1 MTRKAGQFT
10 RILKLDSFVVTRHF
24 QDIKLYQEHEHFQ
37 TILINS
43 GAYPTL
49 EARSGA
55 TGY

>member
-37 TILINS
+37 TILIKS